1 MRKLW
6 LIGLFLT
13 AASSVFGQLD
23 SDTVTIQASR
33 SVNLTPDQIAFYVSV
48 SAGPNTSLDQ
58 IVAALSST
66 GITAANFSNMY
77 GDNRSSFQWS
87 FTLAV
92 PFTKTTATIASF
104 IALQQSIVKNNSGM
118 SLLFQIQGTQVSES
132 IQAQSCAARDLVA
145 DAQAQAQ
152 SVAEAAG
159 LAIGPIIAISDGS
172 SATAPAYVA
181 NAWFAVGVPSFGFV
195 YSTTPSGC
203 YLEVKF
209 KLLRYVQAAP
219 LSVTPSQ
226 SDKLTFP

>member
-13 AASSVFGQLD
+13 TASSVFGQLD

-33 SVNLTPDQIAFYVSV
+33 SVNLTPDQVAFYVSV
-48 SAGPNTSLDQ
+48 SAGPNTSFDQ

-66 GITAANFSNMY
+66 GITAANFANMY

-152 SVAEAAG
+152 KVTAAAG

-172 SATAPAYVA
+172 STAAYSARSIYGVASPVTGVGIADFLLSYPA
-181 NAWFAVGVPSFGFV
+181 
-195 YSTTPSGC
+195 TPSSC

-209 KLLRYVQAAP
+209 KLLRYQ
-219 LSVTPSQ
+219 
-226 SDKLTFP
+226 